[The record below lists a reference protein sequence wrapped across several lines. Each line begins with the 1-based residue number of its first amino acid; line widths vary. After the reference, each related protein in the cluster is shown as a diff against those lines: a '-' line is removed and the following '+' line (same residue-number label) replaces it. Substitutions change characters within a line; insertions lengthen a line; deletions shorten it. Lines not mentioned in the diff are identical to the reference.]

1 MPLQMMNKAEVTN
14 QLSPVLMGTE
24 PVHNIRTLR
33 RTVGTVYHFLH
44 ATILASVFHI
54 GAVVS
59 HLSLRNTP
67 ATPSPKGTTAVLKM
81 LMDEGMAQRTI
92 KG

>member
-1 MPLQMMNKAEVTN
+1 
-14 QLSPVLMGTE
+14 
-24 PVHNIRTLR
+24 
-33 RTVGTVYHFLH
+33 VYHFLH
-44 ATILASVFHI
+44 ATMLASVFHI

-67 ATPSPKGTTAVLKM
+67 ATPSPKGTTTVLKM